1 MVKLVYPYHGIL
13 LSNKKGIYSTS
24 GKTLKRIKLSGK
36 KDNVE
41 VIYYVIYIT
50 FLKWQKHRNE
60 ARLVVARG

>member
-1 MVKLVYPYHGIL
+1 MVKLVYPYHGLL

-41 VIYYVIYIT
+41 VI
-50 FLKWQKHRNE
+50 
-60 ARLVVARG
+60 